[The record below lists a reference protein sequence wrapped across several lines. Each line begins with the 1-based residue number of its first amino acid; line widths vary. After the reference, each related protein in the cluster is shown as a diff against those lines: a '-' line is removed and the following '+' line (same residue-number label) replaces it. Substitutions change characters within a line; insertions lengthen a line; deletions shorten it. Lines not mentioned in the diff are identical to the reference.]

1 MVWLWRQVGAH
12 LYRGEKLAAG
22 VKIYLLGSRNEEKP
36 NAVKNY
42 GIVVG
47 KVLEYTRE
55 STTHEVAYRW
65 ADRPRGGTG
74 RSHMVAPRGDFS
86 HCSF

>member
-1 MVWLWRQVGAH
+1 MKEYA
-12 LYRGEKLAAG
+12 
-22 VKIYLLGSRNEEKP
+22 
-36 NAVKNY
+36 NAVKKCE
-42 GIVVG
+42 ITEG

-55 STTHEVAYRW
+55 STAHEVAYRW